1 MPVCMM
7 FPEEDRKKKD
17 DDARAAVLHAENT
30 LMLRNEHLRWLQAE
44 LLAALQD
51 AMMERSS
58 AARGGG

>member
-1 MPVCMM
+1 MM

-17 DDARAAVLHAENT
+17 DDARAAVLHAEHT

-44 LLAALQD
+44 LAALQD
-51 AMMERSS
+51 AMIMERSS

>member
-1 MPVCMM
+1 MM

-44 LLAALQD
+44 LAVLQD